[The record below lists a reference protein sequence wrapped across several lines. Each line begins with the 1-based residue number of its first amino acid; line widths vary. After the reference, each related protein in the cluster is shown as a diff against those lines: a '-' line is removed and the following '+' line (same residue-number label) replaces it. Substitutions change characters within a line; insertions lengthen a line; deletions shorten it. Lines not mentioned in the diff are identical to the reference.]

1 MRSQPVNYKRRNHEE
16 GGYLVNEFAQKIQQA
31 IESGKYRPGDE
42 LPSLEQLCA
51 QYGATEETVQNGLS
65 DLIYEGFLE
74 RPCSNRA
81 TVRVTKHTLWG
92 TITGNHS
99 FTREAKKRGMEPGVK
114 ILRLETVPA
123 WPVVRERLQLQ
134 PGDEVTIMERLR
146 LADGKPVALEYSY
159 YPTKLYPGMT
169 AEMFAGGGEEQS
181 SFKVMQEKFGLVPHR
196 AVDEVTTVAIE
207 AREAE
212 LLEMDEGTPVL
223 LRFRLTLSEQG
234 VPIKGS
240 RAIYKF
246 KAGYEV
252 GI

>member
-1 MRSQPVNYKRRNHEE
+1 M
-16 GGYLVNEFAQKIQQA
+16 NEFAQKIQQA
-31 IESGKYRPGDE
+31 IQSGKYQPGDV
-42 LPSLEQLCA
+42 LPPIEQIPA
-51 QYGATEETVQNGLS
+51 EYGVSEEAVQTGLS

-74 RPCSNRA
+74 RPCSDRRS
-81 TVRVTKHTLWG
+81 VRVPGYTLWG

-99 FTREAKKRGMEPGVK
+99 VTKEAKQRGMEPGVK

-123 WPVVRERLQLQ
+123 WPVVRERLHLQ

-169 AEMFAGGGEEQS
+169 AEMFTGGGEGQS
-181 SFKVMQEKFGLVPHR
+181 SFKVMQEMFGLVPHR
-196 AVDEVTTVAIE
+196 AVDEVTVAAIE

-212 LLEMDEGTPVL
+212 LLEMEAGTPVL
-223 LRFRLTLSEQG
+223 LRFRLTLSEKG

-246 KAGYEV
+246 KAGYEL